1 VEVGEETSGSGCA
14 SQAKQSK
21 EESKKQQ
28 EEEKGQAAAMPASPN
43 LFKVLT
49 AEDPKSLLED
59 EIGCM
64 TGIFQIFDRSQAFTG
79 RRYGSK
85 RVTSA
90 AGNKIQSHPTFL
102 PCLPSL
108 HTHSHSCHPSIHI
121 PFHAISPHIPA
132 CLPSLKHNSCKALTP
147 LYTFVEK
154 ALQSSHTHVFI
165 CQEEAH
171 SHPCIVFLCVSVCV
185 FFFSGGCTDQSLS
198 VSACES
204 PRHDR
209 SSSNPYWMVRCFFLL
224 CHLSL

>member
-28 EEEKGQAAAMPASPN
+28 EEKRQAVAMPASPN

-90 AGNKIQSHPTFL
+90 AGNKI
-102 PCLPSL
+102 
-108 HTHSHSCHPSIHI
+108 
-121 PFHAISPHIPA
+121 
-132 CLPSLKHNSCKALTP
+132 
-147 LYTFVEK
+147 
-154 ALQSSHTHVFI
+154 
-165 CQEEAH
+165 
-171 SHPCIVFLCVSVCV
+171 
-185 FFFSGGCTDQSLS
+185 
-198 VSACES
+198 
-204 PRHDR
+204 
-209 SSSNPYWMVRCFFLL
+209 
-224 CHLSL
+224 

>member
-28 EEEKGQAAAMPASPN
+28 EEEKRQAVAMPASPN

-90 AGNKIQSHPTFL
+90 A
-102 PCLPSL
+102 
-108 HTHSHSCHPSIHI
+108 
-121 PFHAISPHIPA
+121 
-132 CLPSLKHNSCKALTP
+132 
-147 LYTFVEK
+147 
-154 ALQSSHTHVFI
+154 
-165 CQEEAH
+165 
-171 SHPCIVFLCVSVCV
+171 
-185 FFFSGGCTDQSLS
+185 DQSLS

-209 SSSNPYWMVRCFFLL
+209 SSSNPYWMLL
-224 CHLSL
+224 TV

>member
-1 VEVGEETSGSGCA
+1 MEVGEETSGSGCA

-21 EESKKQQ
+21 KESKKQQ

-108 HTHSHSCHPSIHI
+108 HTHSHSCHLSTHI
-121 PFHAISPHIPA
+121 PIPVISPHTFPIPDVSPHTFPF
-132 CLPSLKHNSCKALTP
+132 LPSLHRHSFSCHLSTHSPACHLSNTIPAKLSPVCIHSWKKLCKALTP
-147 LYTFVEK
+147 MYSYVKKKLI
-154 ALQSSHTHVFI
+154 LTHVLFFYA
-165 CQEEAH
+165 C
-171 SHPCIVFLCVSVCV
+171 
-185 FFFSGGCTDQSLS
+185 FFFWGSHRSVTISISL
-198 VSACES
+198 
-204 PRHDR
+204 
-209 SSSNPYWMVRCFFLL
+209 
-224 CHLSL
+224 